1 MTATAQPPPSQ
12 AQVRVAWTLVLLCTA
27 LILFLGSA
35 PFGAATRSSARVLE
49 LLAWL
54 LPDWNGGDRLR
65 LYYSLRKVGHLLEY
79 AVLGALAF
87 RAVFLT
93 LESALARTAAL
104 AMIIV
109 LLVAVADET
118 RQAFLEGRT
127 GSAVDVGLDVAG
139 ALAAVGLAFLYVRQF
154 ARRRSRP
161 AECGPP

>member
-1 MTATAQPPPSQ
+1 MTAAVRPPASQ
-12 AQVRVAWTLVLLCTA
+12 AQVRLAWTLVVLCIG

-49 LLAWL
+49 FLAWL
-54 LPDWNGGDRLR
+54 LPDWTGWDRLQ
-65 LYYSLRKVGHLLEY
+65 LYYSLRKGGHLLEY

-118 RQAFLEGRT
+118 RQAFLDERS

-154 ARRRSRP
+154 ARRRSTP
-161 AECGPP
+161 VDCADP